1 MVLVTL
7 VVALASLLYQSSHE
21 TGSVK
26 LPLISVR
33 EEAGKRDS
41 PASCEEKRDSQD
53 SCEEKRD
60 SPASFEEKRDS
71 PASCQEKRDSPASCE
86 EDFIEEEREQAGRV
100 ATLQQQC
107 QLWKRRLGKQPSFD
121 NGYIQ
126 RLRQIT

>member
-41 PASCEEKRDSQD
+41 PASCEEKRDSPA

-60 SPASFEEKRDS
+60 R
-71 PASCQEKRDSPASCE
+71 PASCE

>member
-7 VVALASLLYQSSHE
+7 VLALASLLYQFSHQ

-33 EEAGKRDS
+33 EDAGKRD
-41 PASCEEKRDSQD
+41 R
-53 SCEEKRD
+53 
-60 SPASFEEKRDS
+60 
-71 PASCQEKRDSPASCE
+71 PASCE
-86 EDFIEEEREQAGRV
+86 EDFLQEPSRSPASCDFIQEEREQAGRV

-107 QLWKRRLGKQPSFD
+107 HLWKKRLGRQPSFD